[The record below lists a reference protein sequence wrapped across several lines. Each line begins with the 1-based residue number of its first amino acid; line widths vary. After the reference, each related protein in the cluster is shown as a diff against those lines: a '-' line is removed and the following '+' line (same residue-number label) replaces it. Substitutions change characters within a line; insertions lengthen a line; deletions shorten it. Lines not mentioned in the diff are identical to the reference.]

1 MILALILGF
10 ILGAV
15 AILFILE
22 NNAVVALSFMQWQFE
37 TTIALVV
44 ILSILFGILLSLL
57 MILPGAIGNSFRMR
71 RLRKHNEALAHE
83 AEAQRRVAETAT
95 DQLAAT
101 QTFGPGVV
109 VDTSPRSY

>member
-22 NNAVVALSFMQWQFE
+22 NNTVVALTFMQWQFE

-44 ILSILFGILLSLL
+44 ILSILVGIILSLL
-57 MILPGAIGNSFRMR
+57 MVLPSAIGSSFRMR
-71 RLRKHNEALAHE
+71 RLRKHNERLAHE
-83 AEAQRRVAETAT
+83 AETQRQVADQAT
-95 DQLAAT
+95 EQLAAT
-101 QTFGPGVV
+101 QLHATHSAESVP
-109 VDTSPRSY
+109 PRTY